1 MYGISSRK
9 VFPLVSQFLFA
20 IVCRQR
26 CPLRWVQVR
35 AQDSATNYFFSL
47 ILRPLAATNPPQQ
60 PENATARTDYNFWHR
75 FFFPAENQHFF
86 LLPIRFLMRLFSL
99 KPLLLLS
106 LAATLGGTAACTDE
120 NGNPIL
126 FSIEDDKALGEQV
139 AAQTDSTY
147 RAKGQLLERSNSAN
161 KRAYELL
168 DGVVNKVLNSGEL
181 QYRNDFPWDVKII
194 KDDATQNAFATPGG
208 HIYVYSGLIK
218 FLEDESQLAGVLGH
232 EIAHADRRHTSR
244 QLQQQYGIETL
255 LGLVLG
261 ENPGQLVQIA
271 AGLGQLSFSRDF
283 EREADQYS
291 VIYLNKTTYA
301 CDGAAGFFIKSEAQG
316 GANTPEF
323 LSTHP
328 NPGSRVQ
335 DIQAKAAELKCQG
348 RSVSNSNF
356 EELKRII

>member
-1 MYGISSRK
+1 
-9 VFPLVSQFLFA
+9 
-20 IVCRQR
+20 
-26 CPLRWVQVR
+26 
-35 AQDSATNYFFSL
+35 
-47 ILRPLAATNPPQQ
+47 
-60 PENATARTDYNFWHR
+60 
-75 FFFPAENQHFF
+75 
-86 LLPIRFLMRLFSL
+86 MRLFSL
-99 KPLLLLS
+99 KSLALLS
-106 LAATLGGTAACTDE
+106 LVATLGGTTACSDD
-120 NGNPIL
+120 PIL

-147 RAKGQLLERSNSAN
+147 RAKGQLLERSSNP
-161 KRAYELL
+161 RAYQLL
-168 DGVVNKVLNSGEL
+168 DGVVNKVLNSGQL
-181 QYRNDFPWDVKII
+181 QYRNEFPWDVKII

-208 HIYVYSGLIK
+208 HIYVFSGLIK

-244 QLQQQYGIETL
+244 QLQNEYGINTL
-255 LGLVLG
+255 LSLVLG

-271 AGLGQLSFSRDF
+271 SGLGQLKFSRDF

-291 VIYLNKTTYA
+291 VIYLNPTTYS

-335 DIQAKAAELKCQG
+335 DIQAKAAELKCQS
-348 RSVSNSNF
+348 RTVSNSNF
-356 EELKRII
+356 EELRRII